1 MWDKIKYYFLVV
13 MMFGGCFIVV
23 GSAGAS
29 DLNEISAEVFAVR
42 ATVGIIFL
50 LVGMVG
56 LKKGGYLED

>member
-13 MMFGGCFIVV
+13 LIFGGCIIVV

-42 ATVGIIFL
+42 AIIGIICF
-50 LVGMVG
+50 LVGLIG
-56 LKKGGYLED
+56 LKKGGYFED